1 MKKSVFLLILTAVCS
16 MSFAV
21 KVERSFYFDFGNSKN
36 QVTESPDANGNHWNN
51 VTGATA
57 GESQLINDAKGA
69 VTTLSIVSTTKF
81 ESNGASAGGGLL
93 EPAADLLGD
102 LAVATATQDY
112 LFASQSNHYTFTLTG
127 LDPLKG
133 YQFKIFGSRSA
144 TDVRIAEY
152 TLRGAMAVQGSLQ
165 VAGTGIGGDGVN
177 QNNSNVYLSPVIRPS
192 ATGEISLTVHRQ
204 YAGSGPY
211 FPINCMR
218 MQELTEL
225 NKPDKEIYI
234 DCGHNDGTNGELT
247 LAPDA
252 NGIYWVN
259 LFDVAASASPV
270 ELTYKDGTKVNGSA
284 NVTIKQA
291 FQRNGYKNG
300 GNTAETYS
308 ALLGAFGQKTVAGDY
323 FFVSGSN
330 TGKMSF
336 NALNPDKAYIFY
348 IYGSRAYNSS
358 FGQTVDKLKF
368 EGLNTV
374 SGTHHTGGNGLC
386 YSGATNGWNEDAFY
400 VSDPVFPAE
409 DGSILLSLSA
419 ERGSYVHINAMR
431 IEEYSDYEKPI
442 VKPVAKY
449 SELYLT
455 GTAVEGGKVKMHL
468 RGARAAKE
476 GTSFEAY
483 LNLTNAGSIQFE
495 DKDGVVLSSAEFGLT
510 TGIYRVIFDT
520 ETAKYTTLAISRV
533 GLVGNI
539 VQPTWNPAGEE
550 LAYIGDGVWSA
561 NLDLVAYTGSDMER
575 GEFCLNSGWDYQFKM
590 YEGEEGTL
598 CLQSDAAQAGDAYAD
613 IPMRHGKK
621 IVTFN
626 LRDFTYSIECV
637 EETDNKITFFGSSV
651 CNGQG
656 ADNMQGYAYQYGQL
670 LANRYDQ
677 NSELTNFEYS
687 NASVNGNNTLN
698 LLARF
703 NGHLT
708 GDCGEYVVIGL
719 GLGNEG
725 LHEAANKQAV
735 YDQWKTNMQLLIT
748 KAQAEG
754 KTVVATNNY
763 PRGDYNAD
771 DYSYVKRMNLEMHE
785 WDIPTVNFLGA
796 LDNLQGNGQWAD
808 GYQVANDIY
817 HPTTEGHT
825 EFMHTIVPSLFESLE
840 AGKVK
845 PTRQTGEGMKLDAAD
860 KIVFLPEDQPHSF
873 TMAMRIKTDKYGK
886 IGVVHTTEGDINIEL
901 PQLIADNNWHT
912 LIMTHYYAAGKVI
925 YYFDGVQV
933 DVKSAQILLKSIEIG
948 GVDMQVAD
956 LMFYRAGMNQ
966 QEVVALVQGKMLCS
980 SLELYAPL
988 NNNET
993 TNFAQSTNEIILVK
1007 QTPTALQNMQNEEE
1021 LSQSYNLLGQPVGK
1035 NHKGIVISKNHK
1047 QLIVTQ

>member
-1 MKKSVFLLILTAVCS
+1 MKKTIFTLLLIAVCS
-16 MSFAV
+16 ASFAV
-21 KVERSFYFDFGNSKN
+21 KVERSFYFDFGNSNN
-36 QVTESPDANGNHWNN
+36 QVTESPDTNGNHWNN

-57 GESQLINDAKGA
+57 GESLLLNDAKGTA
-69 VTTLSIVSTTKF
+69 TTFSIVSTTKF

-93 EPAADLLGD
+93 SPSADLLGD
-102 LAVATATQDY
+102 LAIATATQDY
-112 LFASQSNHYTFTLTG
+112 LFASQSNHYTFTITG

-165 VAGTGIGGDGVN
+165 VAGTGIGGEGIN
-177 QNNSNVYLSPVIRPS
+177 QNTSSVYLSPVIIPS
-192 ATGEISLTVHRQ
+192 AAGEISLTVHRQ

-225 NKPDKEIYI
+225 NKADKEIYI
-234 DCGHNDGTNGELT
+234 DCGHNDGNNGELT
-247 LAPDA
+247 ASPDA

-259 LFDVAASASPV
+259 LFDVATSASPV
-270 ELTYKDGTKVNGSA
+270 ELTYRDGTKVNGSA

-291 FQRNGYKNG
+291 FQRNGYNNG

-308 ALLGAFGQKTVAGDY
+308 SLLGVFGQKSVAGDY

-336 NALNPDKAYIFY
+336 NALNPDKAYVFY
-348 IYGSRAYNSS
+348 VYGSRAYNSS

-386 YSGATNGWNEDAFY
+386 FSGATNGWNEDAFY
-400 VSDPVFPAE
+400 VSEPVFPAE
-409 DGSILLSLSA
+409 DGTILLSLSA

-442 VKPVAKY
+442 INPVVKY

-455 GTAVEGGKVKMHL
+455 GTAVEGGKVEMHM
-468 RGARAAKE
+468 RDARTAKE
-476 GTSFEAY
+476 STSFEAY
-483 LNLTNAGSIQFE
+483 LRLTKEGSIQFE
-495 DKDGVVLSSAEFGLT
+495 DKDGAVLSTAEFNSE
-510 TGIYRVIFDT
+510 TGIYRVVFDT
-520 ETAKYTTLAISRV
+520 QTAKYTLLAIDRV
-533 GLVGNI
+533 GLVGN
-539 VQPTWNPAGEE
+539 VVTPTWNAAGAE
-550 LAYIGDGVWSA
+550 LTYQGDGVWTAALELST
-561 NLDLVAYTGSDMER
+561 YTGSDMER

-598 CLQSDAAQAGDAYAD
+598 CLQADAAEFGDAYAD

-621 IVTFN
+621 IITFN
-626 LRDFTYSIECV
+626 LRNYTYSVECE

-656 ADNMQGYAYQYGQL
+656 ADNMHGYAWQYGQL
-670 LANRYDQ
+670 LAERYAQ
-677 NSELTNFEYS
+677 NSDLTDFEYS

-735 YDQWKTNMQLLIT
+735 YEQWKTNMQLLIS

-771 DYSYVKRMNLEMHE
+771 DYNYVKQMNLEMHE

-808 GYQVANDIY
+808 GYQVAGDIY
-817 HPTTEGHT
+817 HPTTEGHS
-825 EFMHTIVPSLFESLE
+825 EFMHTIVPSLFEALE
-840 AGKVK
+840 AGKQK
-845 PTRQTGEGMKLDAAD
+845 PTRQTGEGLQLAAAD
-860 KIVFLPEDQPHSF
+860 KIVFTPEDQPHSF
-873 TMAMRIKTDKYGK
+873 TIAMRIKTDKYGK
-886 IGVVHTTEGDINIEL
+886 IGVINTDDDAIDIEF
-901 PQLIADNNWHT
+901 PQLLADNNWHT
-912 LIMTHYYAAGKVI
+912 LIMTHYYAAKKVI
-925 YYFDGVQV
+925 SYIDGVQAEA
-933 DVKSAQILLKSIEIG
+933 KTAQMLLKDIVIG
-948 GVDMQVAD
+948 GVDIQVAD
-956 LMFYRAGMNQ
+956 LFFYRAGMNQ
-966 QEVVALVQGKMLCS
+966 QEVAALVQGKMLCS

-988 NNNET
+988 NNNDI
-993 TNFAQSTNEIILVK
+993 TNIAQSTNTVVYDK
-1007 QTPTALQNMQNEEE
+1007 QNPTALDDVQKNDEAEQF
-1021 LSQSYNLLGQPVGK
+1021 YNLLGQPVGK